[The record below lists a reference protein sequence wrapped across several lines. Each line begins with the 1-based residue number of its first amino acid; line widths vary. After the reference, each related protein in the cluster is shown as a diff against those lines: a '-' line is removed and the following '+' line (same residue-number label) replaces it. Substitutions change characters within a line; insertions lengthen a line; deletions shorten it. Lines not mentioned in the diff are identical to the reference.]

1 MKQKDA
7 ELEDSLVHFC
17 KYLQENDA
25 KRAKALKKAADERRL
40 HDEKVVEAKELVNY
54 IAQLLAVS
62 IAGCKCM
69 SIFTTLCCS
78 GSACWESSIRAK

>member
-1 MKQKDA
+1 MQEEQCRQREEKMKQKDA

-40 HDEKVVEAKELVNY
+40 YEEKVAEAKELVNG
-54 IAQLLAVS
+54 IA
-62 IAGCKCM
+62 
-69 SIFTTLCCS
+69 
-78 GSACWESSIRAK
+78 